1 MPTKTV
7 TTPRM
12 SDEAVKAKTGKVWK
26 EWFAIL
32 DRAGAKKMSHQEI
45 ARYLHTEEGIGPWWT
60 QMVAVTYEQA
70 KGLRK
75 KHQKPDGY
83 QVSASKTINAPIE
96 MLYESFVNVKLQKK
110 WLDQDG
116 LEIRTATA
124 NKSMRI
130 TWADKKTSVEVA
142 FYPKS
147 ETKSMVTVQHS
158 KLPTETAAAK
168 LKAFWKNAL
177 ERLQSSSET

>member
-1 MPTKTV
+1 
-7 TTPRM
+7 M

-45 ARYLHTEEGIGPWWT
+45 AKYLHTEEGVGPWWT
-60 QMVAVTYEQA
+60 QTVTVTYEQV
-70 KGLRK
+70 KGLRN

-83 QVSASKTINAPIE
+83 QISASKTMNVPIK
-96 MLYESFVNVKLQKK
+96 MVYESFANEKLRKK

-116 LEIRTATA
+116 LVIRTATA

-130 TWADKKTSVEVA
+130 TWSDKTSSVELG
-142 FYPKS
+142 FYPRS
-147 ETKSMVTVQHS
+147 ETKSMVAVQHS
-158 KLPTETAAAK
+158 KLPTEKAAAK
-168 LKAFWKNAL
+168 YKAFWKQAL
-177 ERLQSSSET
+177 ERLNTSLGG